1 MRIDQALRSDGSES
15 VRVQGFLVGYTGEP
29 LRLCA
34 ELLESLP
41 PQCGG
46 PSLIAARERRASR
59 ARHLVG
65 ERLAIGSDPLRGLG
79 LGGILGHRFTQYLP
93 MVA

>member
-46 PSLIAARERRASR
+46 PSLIVAGLDVASLPGIARNGDCLWSPNPVE
-59 ARHLVG
+59 LVG
-65 ERLAIGSDPLRGLG
+65 VVADGVLR
-79 LGGILGHRFTQYLP
+79 
-93 MVA
+93 VA